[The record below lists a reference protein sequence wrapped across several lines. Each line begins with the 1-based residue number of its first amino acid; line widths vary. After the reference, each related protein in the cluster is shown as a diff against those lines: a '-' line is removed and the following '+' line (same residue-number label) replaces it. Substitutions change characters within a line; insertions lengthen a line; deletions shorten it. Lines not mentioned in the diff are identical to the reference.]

1 MGVDQIPGD
10 CPLKIVQGDDLL
22 LSFNIPF
29 DISGYTWTVQ
39 AHHVNEGNIN
49 IPFNTQVQS
58 SVLSIIQTN
67 FYSSITSLLDRTEN
81 NKYHSWVMSYVD
93 TNDLVRTLITG
104 TIEVI

>member
-1 MGVDQIPGD
+1 MGIEQIPGD
-10 CPLKIVQGDDLL
+10 CPLKLVQGDDLL

-29 DISGYTWTVQ
+29 DVSGYTWQVT

-49 IPFNTQVQS
+49 IPFNTSVQS

-67 FYSSITSLLDRTEN
+67 FYSSITSLLDVTTN
-81 NKYHSWVMSYVD
+81 NKFHSWHMVYTD
-93 TNDLVRTLITG
+93 INNLVRTLIAG